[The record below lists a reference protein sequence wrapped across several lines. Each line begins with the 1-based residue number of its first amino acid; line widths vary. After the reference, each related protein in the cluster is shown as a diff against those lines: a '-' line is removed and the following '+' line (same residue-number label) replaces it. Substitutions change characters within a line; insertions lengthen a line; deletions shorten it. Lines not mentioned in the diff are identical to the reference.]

1 MKAVVKII
9 FVALIPVL
17 FSSFMPIKDFT
28 GTIVYNITYDMEDL
42 DPQMASFLPK
52 TMKLTI
58 KAPMSRSE
66 ISMGMGTNISIFN
79 SDDRSGVTLMDMM
92 GQKLAI
98 KIKPEDV
105 EKDFE
110 NAGEVEVVELD
121 ETKEILGYT
130 CKKAIV
136 KVKDDGPELIVYYT
150 DELSTGLENA
160 NNPMFKDIDGMML
173 EFTMNQ
179 DGMNMH
185 FTAVNIDKKK
195 VSDRIFDIPDGYE
208 EISKEELQNRFGM

>member
-1 MKAVVKII
+1 MKSIVKII
-9 FVALIPVL
+9 LVALIPVL
-17 FSSFMPIKDFT
+17 LSSFVPAKDFT
-28 GTIVYNITYDMEDL
+28 GTIVYNITYDMENMDS
-42 DPQMASFLPK
+42 QMAAYLPK

-66 ISMGMGTNISIFN
+66 LVMSMGTNISIYN
-79 SDDRSGVTLMDMM
+79 SDDRTGITLMDMM
-92 GQKLAI
+92 GQKFAI
-98 KIKPEDV
+98 KIKPEEVDK
-105 EKDFE
+105 EIDE
-110 NAGEVEVVELD
+110 AGDVEVVKLD

-136 KVKDDGPELIVYYT
+136 KVKDLGTELTVFYT

-173 EFTMNQ
+173 EFQMSQN
-179 DGMNMH
+179 GMNMH

-195 VSDRIFDIPDGYE
+195 VSDSVFDVPDGYE
-208 EISKEELQNRFGM
+208 EISKEDMQSKFGM